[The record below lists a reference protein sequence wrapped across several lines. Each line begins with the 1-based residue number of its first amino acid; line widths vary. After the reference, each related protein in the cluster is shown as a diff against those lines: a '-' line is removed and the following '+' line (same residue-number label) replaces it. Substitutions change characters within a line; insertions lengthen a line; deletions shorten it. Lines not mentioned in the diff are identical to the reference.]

1 MSLFGKDKPAQDVW
15 SPAAGNRAGF
25 SVPPSVNPSA
35 ESSARLTSLRSAFRA
50 PRGPAPGGF
59 SPAPAREPAP
69 PREPTVLPP
78 GTLIVI
84 RNCST
89 KRVLSQ
95 LLNELGGKE
104 EDIAGRYE
112 AAAGL
117 QRCYLRQGDFRPAT
131 VAGILAAE
139 RDSFRLKPSCV
150 VTGVVTYAHPVLRDT
165 AIVADPG
172 APDAPGIY
180 ATGVFPEKP
189 RAEAVGYVRLEEG
202 DLLEIRGEIDPM
214 LVEPGI
220 VASRIVRIGRTAL
233 PPPRPGRAAGFA
245 DPPHWNVRISRADI
259 LLKRLKTTS
268 QTAKAVRCH
277 SHITEG
283 KRL

>member
-15 SPAAGNRAGF
+15 SPAAGDRAGF

-59 SPAPAREPAP
+59 SAPAREPAP

-104 EDIAGRYE
+104 EDIAGRYFVPTTQD
-112 AAAGL
+112 L
-117 QRCYLRQGDFRPAT
+117 PKIHQ
-131 VAGILAAE
+131 
-139 RDSFRLKPSCV
+139 
-150 VTGVVTYAHPVLRDT
+150 YASANGFFV
-165 AIVADPG
+165 
-172 APDAPGIY
+172 
-180 ATGVFPEKP
+180 KP
-189 RAEAVGYVRLEEG
+189 RRGSYGG
-202 DLLEIRGEIDPM
+202 DMEDTL
-214 LVEPGI
+214 
-220 VASRIVRIGRTAL
+220 
-233 PPPRPGRAAGFA
+233 
-245 DPPHWNVRISRADI
+245 
-259 LLKRLKTTS
+259 
-268 QTAKAVRCH
+268 
-277 SHITEG
+277 
-283 KRL
+283 

>member
-104 EDIAGRYE
+104 EDVSGRYFVPTTQDLAKIHQY
-112 AAAGL
+112 AASNGFFVKESL
-117 QRCYLRQGDFRPAT
+117 VRNVMVLDLMVDRDRRMPYPRRGGYPGDM
-131 VAGILAAE
+131 E
-139 RDSFRLKPSCV
+139 
-150 VTGVVTYAHPVLRDT
+150 DT
-165 AIVADPG
+165 
-172 APDAPGIY
+172 
-180 ATGVFPEKP
+180 
-189 RAEAVGYVRLEEG
+189 L
-202 DLLEIRGEIDPM
+202 
-214 LVEPGI
+214 
-220 VASRIVRIGRTAL
+220 
-233 PPPRPGRAAGFA
+233 
-245 DPPHWNVRISRADI
+245 
-259 LLKRLKTTS
+259 
-268 QTAKAVRCH
+268 
-277 SHITEG
+277 
-283 KRL
+283 